1 MTRPKQ
7 PVQGQAYAKTP
18 QMLGPAPSLPLNSR
32 GEFRMTSPSLCVGDR
47 GHPACPLSSGWCPG
61 AACCPFPPQPGLSG
75 PKEPSIC
82 AEDWFFLSVSFFFFP
97 FPSKQNCLAAAPAS
111 VPKAV
116 PKGLSCPAEVMAV
129 IPLMGG
135 KTDGTQC
142 PKCTKRAGISRP
154 RRGGKCC
161 RNTPSFGAL
170 LGLERAAA
178 LAKTCFCQQKPHF
191 TNIQQHK
198 NP

>member
-82 AEDWFFLSVSFFFFP
+82 AEDWFFLSVSFFSFLSP
-97 FPSKQNCLAAAPAS
+97 LSKTAWRLLLPLSPSSSKGPILSRRSDGGNSVNGRQDGWYP
-111 VPKAV
+111 VPKVYKASWNQPPPEGRKV
-116 PKGLSCPAEVMAV
+116 LPEHTLLWGLIRS
-129 IPLMGG
+129 
-135 KTDGTQC
+135 
-142 PKCTKRAGISRP
+142 
-154 RRGGKCC
+154 
-161 RNTPSFGAL
+161 
-170 LGLERAAA
+170 
-178 LAKTCFCQQKPHF
+178 
-191 TNIQQHK
+191 
-198 NP
+198 